1 MQVIPENLNITT
13 GYHVFETPDDIIINS
28 QIYDKITMEPKPYNF
43 FNTNY
48 CLNNKNLLL
57 HEVNILEY
65 PWAMIAKEPDYKYYI
80 QDNQDS
86 SIFYCLTEQA
96 YNNQDQYLL
105 KIQKT
110 DTGWIT
116 LNTLAPDSGYRY
128 GMNVLHGRSQSTIYH
143 YKIIGQT
150 ERFIILCQINSGGT
164 HVWYSNQPRLQTL
177 SYVVINK
184 SEMSS
189 KYLNIGVYYDYSIYN
204 IKENNDSIYIYEN
217 LAGIINIVR
226 FDPYT
231 NTRTILFT
239 KDSYKNEKCIGISNI
254 IKFKDNYYTLTA
266 NKEDTYYALQKITI
280 NFEYNQVTCSEIPL
294 GENNSFAY
302 HHATNRS
309 DFLDCGWLQIDLKNI
324 DNTYIAITI
333 HDLQNKAHG
342 YCYCGSSKW
351 GEGGGSLPWSTYNQ
365 DTLSQSGF
373 HRHILYKYDEVNDQ
387 WISKGIITPDEATQH
402 IYGVL
407 YYDEYTPIFFL
418 NTRIMAY
425 KLNLK
430 TEKYEKVF
438 EKPGTFYT
446 IGLDENNKFYMFDS
460 NNNCYIYNDI
470 SSYELFA
477 TFEQDSYQYDNKPIQ
492 TYVTIS
498 SKNFVSQYI
507 TTKVELTLE
516 GNCKFTENNKK
527 TLITHTQSTG
537 KLNVP
542 VTVTNG
548 GTMYCY
554 IKEVE

>member
-28 QIYDKITMEPKPYNF
+28 QIYDKVTMEPKPYNF

-80 QDNQDS
+80 QDTQNSD
-86 SIFYCLTEQA
+86 IFYCITEQA
-96 YNNQDQYLL
+96 YDNQSQYLL

-110 DTGWIT
+110 NTGWVQ
-116 LNTLAPDSGYRY
+116 LNTLAPDSGYRCGTGVY
-128 GMNVLHGRSQSTIYH
+128 AKTTGLF
-143 YKIIGQT
+143 YKLIGQT
-150 ERFIILCQINSGGT
+150 DNSLVVISTSNGGDY
-164 HVWYSNQPRLQTL
+164 VRYGNGPRYQTL
-177 SYVVINK
+177 TYVIVNKQDMSVRSYINVG
-184 SEMSS
+184 
-189 KYLNIGVYYDYSIYN
+189 YYYDYSVYI
-204 IKENNDSIYIYEN
+204 IKETSDSVYVFEN
-217 LAGIINIVR
+217 LAGRIKISRI
-226 FDPYT
+226 DTYT
-231 NTRTILFT
+231 GTRTEFFQ
-239 KDSYKNEKCIGISNI
+239 KDCGIDSKSIGISNI
-254 IKFKDNYYTLTA
+254 VKFKDRYITMTSNSDGT
-266 NKEDTYYALQKITI
+266 KYAFQEINI
-280 NFEYNQVTCSEIPL
+280 NFQYNTFSCTEKALEID
-294 GENNSFAY
+294 NNFPFHYAIDNSK
-302 HHATNRS
+302 
-309 DFLDCGWLQIDLKNI
+309 LDAAWLQIDLKSI
-324 DNTYIAITI
+324 DDTFIGITVHDDRNKYHSYTYHWRDNDSDNNNSNPWQKQEQTV
-333 HDLQNKAHG
+333 L
-342 YCYCGSSKW
+342 SSLK
-351 GEGGGSLPWSTYNQ
+351 Y
-365 DTLSQSGF
+365 
-373 HRHILYKYDEVNDQ
+373 HRHILYKYDEDNDE
-387 WISKGIITPDEATQH
+387 WISKGIITPDEETQH

-407 YYDEYTPIFFL
+407 YYDQYTPIFLL

-446 IGLDENNKFYMFDS
+446 IGLDENNKFYIFDS

-477 TFEQDSYQYDNKPIQ
+477 TFEQDSYEYDNKPIQ

-507 TTKVELTLE
+507 ATKVELTLE

-537 KLNVP
+537 KLNIP

>member
-57 HEVNILEY
+57 HEINILEY

-110 DTGWIT
+110 DTGLIT

-128 GMNVLHGRSQSTIYH
+128 GMNVYYGRSQSTIYH

-226 FDPYT
+226 FDTYT

-280 NFEYNQVTCSEIPL
+280 NFEYNQLTCSEIPL
-294 GENNSFAY
+294 EENNSFAY

-342 YCYCGSSKW
+342 YCYCGSSAW
-351 GEGGGSLPWSTYNQ
+351 GDGEGSLPWSTYNQ
-365 DTLSQSGF
+365 NTLSQSDF

-387 WISKGIITPDEATQH
+387 WISKGIITPDEETQH

-407 YYDEYTPIFFL
+407 YYDQYTPIFFL
-418 NTRIMAY
+418 DTRIMAY

-507 TTKVELTLE
+507 ATKVELTLE

-537 KLNVP
+537 KLNIP

>member
-43 FNTNY
+43 FNTNN
-48 CLNNKNLLL
+48 CLSNKNLLL
-57 HEVNILEY
+57 HEINILEY

-96 YNNQDQYLL
+96 YDNQNQYIL
-105 KIQKT
+105 KLQRT
-110 DTGWIT
+110 NTGWKV
-116 LNTLAPDSGYRY
+116 LNKIAPDSGYRY
-128 GMNVLHGRSQSTIYH
+128 GHAGSYGSSQSTVCN
-143 YKIIGQT
+143 YKLLGQT
-150 ERFIILCQINSGGT
+150 SNFIILIQTMSGLS
-164 HVWYSNQPRLQTL
+164 YAEYQNKPRLQTL
-177 SYVVINK
+177 SYIAINK
-184 SEMSS
+184 TNMSINS
-189 KYLNIGVYYDYSIYN
+189 IDIGVYYDYSIY
-204 IKENNDSIYIYEN
+204 ILKETKDSTYTFEN
-217 LAGIINIVR
+217 LAGRLRIVR
-226 FDPYT
+226 YDPYT
-231 NTRTILFT
+231 NTRTIFFS
-239 KDSYKNEKCIGISNI
+239 KDTSIDNKCIGISNI
-254 IKFKDNYYTLTA
+254 IKFKDKYYVLTG
-266 NKEDTYYALQKITI
+266 NSTDDYYAFQELTI
-280 NFEYNQVTCSEIPL
+280 DFKYNKVTCIEKTLEKDSNFL
-294 GENNSFAY
+294 Y
-302 HHATNRS
+302 HHATNKT

-324 DNTYIAITI
+324 NNKYISITI
-333 HDLQNKAHG
+333 HDNKNKVHAYG
-342 YCYCGSSKW
+342 YNGRYDYYAGNGWIKLEQTVLSKAQ
-351 GEGGGSLPWSTYNQ
+351 Y
-365 DTLSQSGF
+365 
-373 HRHILYKYDEVNDQ
+373 HRHILYKYDETNNK
-387 WISKGIITPDEATQH
+387 WISKGIITPDEQTQH

-407 YYDEYTPIFFL
+407 YYDDYTPIFFL

-425 KLNLK
+425 RLNLE
-430 TEKYEKVF
+430 TEKYEKCF
-438 EKPGTFYT
+438 EKAGTYYT

-507 TTKVELTLE
+507 ATKVELTLE

-527 TLITHTQSTG
+527 TLITHTQNTG
-537 KLNVP
+537 KLNIP